1 MEEFVKTGKTVCIL
15 INKQGRIYYSNIGK
29 DTAGKYLEDIHIFDH
44 LPADG
49 TVSYN
54 VGYYTVTADTV
65 DLDEA
70 EYYLILI
77 QPHGNIYRYAYR
89 DSVTGLY
96 NRNYWEQLISGMM
109 HRPIPKRF
117 TLIVIDVDNLKNLND
132 NKGHLA
138 GDKAIQI
145 VGQSIRESIRKQD
158 VAIRYGG
165 DEFII
170 LLANTKKAIVEKVIN
185 RVKEN
190 IRKRG
195 KEENIH
201 IEISAGTACSDSIN
215 KLEKVITMADYNMY
229 KEKKEKKVQVRQLGD
244 ELKDIKQKIESVR
257 DKLNSK
263 VLEDSNMSINKELL
277 ELSIKLDKL
286 IFKYINDFKEKHFK

>member
-29 DTAGKYLEDIHIFDH
+29 DVAEKCLEDIHIFDH

-70 EYYLILI
+70 HYYLILI
-77 QPHGNIYRYAYR
+77 QPQGNLYKYAYR
-89 DSVTGLY
+89 DSFTGLY

-117 TLIVIDVDNLKNLND
+117 TLIVIDVDNLKSLND
-132 NKGHLA
+132 NRGHLA
-138 GDKAIQI
+138 GDKAIRI
-145 VGQSIRESIRKQD
+145 VGKSIRESIRKQD
-158 VAIRYGG
+158 IAIRYGG
-165 DEFII
+165 DEFFI

-185 RVKEN
+185 RIKEN

-195 KEENIH
+195 KKENIR
-201 IEISAGTACSDSIN
+201 IEISAGTACSDCTCEM
-215 KLEKVITMADYNMY
+215 EKVITIADSKMY
-229 KEKKEKKVQVRQLGD
+229 KEKAGKKVKARQITD
-244 ELKDIKQKIESVR
+244 ELLELKQKIETVR
-257 DKLNSK
+257 DELKNK
-263 VLEDSNMSINKELL
+263 VIWKPNRSVDKELM
-277 ELSIKLDKL
+277 EVNIKLENL
-286 IFKYINDFKEKHFK
+286 IKKHLKDAQ

>member
-29 DTAGKYLEDIHIFDH
+29 DVAEKCLEDIHIFDH

-70 EYYLILI
+70 HYYLILI
-77 QPHGNIYRYAYR
+77 QPQGNLYKYAYR
-89 DSVTGLY
+89 DSFTGLY

-117 TLIVIDVDNLKNLND
+117 TLIVIDVDNLKSLND
-132 NKGHLA
+132 NRGHLA
-138 GDKAIQI
+138 GDKAIRI
-145 VGQSIRESIRKQD
+145 VGQSIRESIRKRD
-158 VAIRYGG
+158 IAFRYGG
-165 DEFII
+165 DEFFI

-185 RVKEN
+185 RIKEN

-195 KEENIH
+195 KKENIR
-201 IEISAGTACSDSIN
+201 IEISAGTACSDCTCEM
-215 KLEKVITMADYNMY
+215 EKVITIADSKMY
-229 KEKKEKKVQVRQLGD
+229 KEKAGKKVKAKQIAD
-244 ELKDIKQKIESVR
+244 ELLELKQKIEAVR
-257 DKLNSK
+257 DELKNK
-263 VLEDSNMSINKELL
+263 VIWKPNGSVDKELM
-277 ELSIKLDKL
+277 EVNIKLENL
-286 IFKYINDFKEKHFK
+286 IKKHLKDAQ

>member
-29 DTAGKYLEDIHIFDH
+29 DAAEKCLEDIHIFDH

-70 EYYLILI
+70 HYYLILI
-77 QPHGNIYRYAYR
+77 QPQGNLYKYAYR
-89 DSVTGLY
+89 DSFTGLY

-117 TLIVIDVDNLKNLND
+117 TLIVIDVDNLKSLND
-132 NKGHLA
+132 NRGHLA
-138 GDKAIQI
+138 GDKAIRI
-145 VGQSIRESIRKQD
+145 VGKSIRESIRKQD
-158 VAIRYGG
+158 IAVRYGG
-165 DEFII
+165 DEFFI

-201 IEISAGTACSDSIN
+201 IEISVGTACSDC
-215 KLEKVITMADYNMY
+215 TC
-229 KEKKEKKVQVRQLGD
+229 
-244 ELKDIKQKIESVR
+244 
-257 DKLNSK
+257 
-263 VLEDSNMSINKELL
+263 
-277 ELSIKLDKL
+277 
-286 IFKYINDFKEKHFK
+286 

>member
-15 INKQGRIYYSNIGK
+15 INKQGRIYYSNIDK
-29 DTAGKYLEDIHIFDH
+29 DVAEKCLEDIHIFDH
-44 LPADG
+44 LPVDG
-49 TVSYN
+49 TVSYK
-54 VGYYTVTADTV
+54 VGNYSITADKV
-65 DLDEA
+65 VLDEGR
-70 EYYLILI
+70 YYLILI
-77 QPHGNIYRYAYR
+77 QPQGNLYKYAYR
-89 DSVTGLY
+89 DSFTGLY

-138 GDKAIQI
+138 GDKAIRI
-145 VGQSIRESIRKQD
+145 VGKSIRESIRKQD
-158 VAIRYGG
+158 IAIRYGG
-165 DEFII
+165 DEFFI

-201 IEISAGTACSDSIN
+201 IEISVGTACSDCTCEM
-215 KLEKVITMADYNMY
+215 EKVITIADEKMY
-229 KEKKEKKVQVRQLGD
+229 KEKAGKKVKAKQIAD
-244 ELKDIKQKIESVR
+244 ELLELKQKIETVR
-257 DKLNSK
+257 DELKNK
-263 VLEDSNMSINKELL
+263 VIWETKRVG
-277 ELSIKLDKL
+277 
-286 IFKYINDFKEKHFK
+286 

>member
-29 DTAGKYLEDIHIFDH
+29 DVAEKCLEDIHIFDH

-70 EYYLILI
+70 HYYLILI
-77 QPHGNIYRYAYR
+77 QPQGNLYKYAYR
-89 DSVTGLY
+89 DSFTGLY

-117 TLIVIDVDNLKNLND
+117 TLIVIDVDNLKSLND
-132 NKGHLA
+132 NRGHLA
-138 GDKAIQI
+138 GDKAIRI
-145 VGQSIRESIRKQD
+145 VGKSIRESIRKQD
-158 VAIRYGG
+158 IAVRYGG
-165 DEFII
+165 DEFFI

-201 IEISAGTACSDSIN
+201 IEISVGTACSDCTCEM
-215 KLEKVITMADYNMY
+215 EKIITIADDKMY
-229 KEKKEKKVQVRQLGD
+229 KEKAGKKVKVKQIAD
-244 ELKDIKQKIESVR
+244 ELLELKQKIETVR
-257 DKLNSK
+257 DELKNK
-263 VLEDSNMSINKELL
+263 VIWKPNGSVDKELM
-277 ELSIKLDKL
+277 EVNIKLENL
-286 IFKYINDFKEKHFK
+286 IKKHLKDAQ

>member
-1 MEEFVKTGKTVCIL
+1 MEEFVKTGITVCIL

-29 DTAGKYLEDIHIFDH
+29 DAAGKYLEDIHIFDH
-44 LPADG
+44 LPVDG
-49 TVSYN
+49 TVSYK
-54 VGYYTVTADTV
+54 VGNYSITADKV
-65 DLDEA
+65 VLDEGR
-70 EYYLILI
+70 YYLILI

-89 DSVTGLY
+89 DSFTGLY

-138 GDKAIQI
+138 GDKAIRI
-145 VGQSIRESIRKQD
+145 VGKSIRESIRKQD
-158 VAIRYGG
+158 IAVRYGG
-165 DEFII
+165 DEFFI

-185 RVKEN
+185 RIKEN

-195 KEENIH
+195 KKENIH
-201 IEISAGTACSDSIN
+201 IEISAGMACSNSIY

-229 KEKKEKKVQVRQLGD
+229 KEKKEKKVKVRQIGD
-244 ELKDIKQKIESVR
+244 ELKDLKQKIELVR
-257 DKLNSK
+257 DKLNCK
-263 VLEDSNMSINKELL
+263 VLEESNILINKELL

-286 IFKYINDFKEKHFK
+286 ITKYIKDVQ

>member
-29 DTAGKYLEDIHIFDH
+29 DVAEKCLEDIHIFDH

-70 EYYLILI
+70 HYYLILI
-77 QPHGNIYRYAYR
+77 QPQGNLYKYAYR
-89 DSVTGLY
+89 DSFTGLY

-117 TLIVIDVDNLKNLND
+117 TLIVIDVDNLKSLND
-132 NKGHLA
+132 NRGHLA
-138 GDKAIQI
+138 GDKAIRI
-145 VGQSIRESIRKQD
+145 VGKSIRESIRKQD
-158 VAIRYGG
+158 IAVRYGG
-165 DEFII
+165 DEFFI

-201 IEISAGTACSDSIN
+201 IEISVGTACSDCTCEM
-215 KLEKVITMADYNMY
+215 EKIITIADDKMY
-229 KEKKEKKVQVRQLGD
+229 KEKAGKKVKARQITD
-244 ELKDIKQKIESVR
+244 ELLELKQKIETVR
-257 DKLNSK
+257 DELKNK
-263 VLEDSNMSINKELL
+263 VIWKPNGSVDKELM
-277 ELSIKLDKL
+277 EVNIKLENL
-286 IFKYINDFKEKHFK
+286 IKKHLKDAQ

>member
-29 DTAGKYLEDIHIFDH
+29 DVAEKCLEDIHIFDH

-70 EYYLILI
+70 HYYLILI
-77 QPHGNIYRYAYR
+77 QPQGNLYKYAYR
-89 DSVTGLY
+89 DSFTGLY
-96 NRNYWEQLISGMM
+96 NRNYWEQLISGVL

-138 GDKAIQI
+138 GDKAIRI
-145 VGQSIRESIRKQD
+145 VGQSIRESIRKRD
-158 VAIRYGG
+158 IAFRYGG
-165 DEFII
+165 DEFFI

-185 RVKEN
+185 RIKEN

-195 KEENIH
+195 KKENIR
-201 IEISAGTACSDSIN
+201 IEISAGTACSDCTCEM
-215 KLEKVITMADYNMY
+215 EKVITIADSKMY
-229 KEKKEKKVQVRQLGD
+229 KEKAGKKVKAKQIAD
-244 ELKDIKQKIESVR
+244 ELLELKQKIETVR
-257 DKLNSK
+257 DELKNIVILKPNGS
-263 VLEDSNMSINKELL
+263 VDKELM
-277 ELSIKLDKL
+277 EVNIKLENL
-286 IFKYINDFKEKHFK
+286 IKKHLKDAQ

>member
-29 DTAGKYLEDIHIFDH
+29 DVAEKCLEDIHIFDH

-70 EYYLILI
+70 HYYLILI
-77 QPHGNIYRYAYR
+77 QPQGNLYKYAYR
-89 DSVTGLY
+89 DSFTGLY

-117 TLIVIDVDNLKNLND
+117 TLIVIDVDNLKSLND
-132 NKGHLA
+132 NRGHLA
-138 GDKAIQI
+138 GDKAIRI
-145 VGQSIRESIRKQD
+145 VGKSIRESIRKRD
-158 VAIRYGG
+158 IAFRYGG
-165 DEFII
+165 DEFFI

-185 RVKEN
+185 RIKEN

-201 IEISAGTACSDSIN
+201 IEISVGTACSDCTCEMGKI
-215 KLEKVITMADYNMY
+215 IAIADSKMY
-229 KEKKEKKVQVRQLGD
+229 KEKAGKKVKARQITD
-244 ELKDIKQKIESVR
+244 ELLELKQKIETVR
-257 DKLNSK
+257 DELKNK
-263 VLEDSNMSINKELL
+263 VIWKPNGSVDKELM
-277 ELSIKLDKL
+277 EVNIKLENL
-286 IFKYINDFKEKHFK
+286 IKKHLKDAQ